1 METLKK
7 NLANLLKVKTIVTIL
22 LTVVFCVLA
31 LTGEISSADFLTV
44 FAVVIAFYF
53 GTQTQKTAQ
62 DGGTSG
68 KTRPTETVTEQMDG
82 YTGNEMQPEAMMDTL
97 QPPDEM
103 HPVGFKY

>member
-31 LTGEISSADFLTV
+31 LTGEISSVDFLTV

-53 GTQTQKTAQ
+53 GTQAQKNAKAVS
-62 DGGTSG
+62 GTTYNENVVQPG
-68 KTRPTETVTEQMDG
+68 TEEVFEEPTE
-82 YTGNEMQPEAMMDTL
+82 EMNPI
-97 QPPDEM
+97 
-103 HPVGFKY
+103 GFAR